1 MDSHRSSFDCGFLDF
16 GMECSCAKSQDM
28 AD

>member
-16 GMECSCAKSQDM
+16 GMECSCAESQDM